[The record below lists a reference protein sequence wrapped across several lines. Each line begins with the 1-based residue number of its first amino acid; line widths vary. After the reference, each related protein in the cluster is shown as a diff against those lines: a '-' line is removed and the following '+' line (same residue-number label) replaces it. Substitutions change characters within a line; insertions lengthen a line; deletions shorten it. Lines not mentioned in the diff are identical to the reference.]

1 MNNTLKNNLKNSA
14 LGSMLKIFLYLVK
27 LPKIVK
33 QLNNDIQNINGSIV
47 DLSGL
52 TTDYGINLKK
62 IKNNILNQDSKLN
75 SLDIKIS
82 EIYSNQISNKITAD
96 NSIKTI
102 INNTMSDNP
111 QNDRFYKEFEDK
123 FRGSEKDIIERL
135 TEYLPILKNISK
147 RIKKYPALDIG
158 CGRGEFLSILK
169 TANIKAVGIDIN
181 EEMIKRVKSQGYVA
195 HRSDALSYLLK
206 QKSES
211 ISVISG
217 FHIVEHIPFEVL
229 LDIFKECYRVVNREG
244 LVIFETPNPY
254 NLVVGSSSF
263 YLDPSHI
270 KPIPPELLSFALE
283 SQGFKVKTLYLH
295 PVEKNIK
302 YAYPEIEK
310 LMSYINGP
318 RDYAVI
324 ASKSGS
330 VLEKIN

>member
-52 TTDYGINLKK
+52 ITDYGINLKR
-62 IKNNILNQDSKLN
+62 IKNNVLDQDSKLN

-82 EIYSNQISNKITAD
+82 EIYSNQISNKVAVDT
-96 NSIKTI
+96 SRKTI

-123 FRGSEKDIIERL
+123 FRGSEKDIIDRL
-135 TEYLPILKNISK
+135 TEYLPILKNIPK
-147 RIKKYPALDIG
+147 KTKKYPALDIG

-169 TANIKAVGIDIN
+169 AANIKPVGVDIN

-270 KPIPPELLSFALE
+270 KPIPPDLLSYALE
-283 SQGFKVKTLYLH
+283 SSGFHCKILPLH
-295 PVEKNIK
+295 PVIKNIDHPDPIVRSIMGMV
-302 YAYPEIEK
+302 Y
-310 LMSYINGP
+310 GP
-318 RDYAVI
+318 QDYAI
-324 ASKSGS
+324 LASKKPFN
-330 VLEKIN
+330 LIQE